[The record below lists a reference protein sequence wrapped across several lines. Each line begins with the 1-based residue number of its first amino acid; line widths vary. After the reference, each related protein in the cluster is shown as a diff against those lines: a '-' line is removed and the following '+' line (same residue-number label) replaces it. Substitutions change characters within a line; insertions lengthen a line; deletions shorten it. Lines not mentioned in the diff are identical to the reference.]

1 MKQISRRTNPTGL
14 HEVDR
19 KNFCVRVADDEK
31 LGRVFWLESFD
42 QKAAGVSTDT
52 QIHCIA
58 SAGTTEQYFS
68 LGDAGSYVRTQQAI
82 NELARD
88 KPLKFRFVF
97 NQPGQNRL
105 CAFADGVRPTDESED
120 LGSSL
125 VDILPAELG
134 GPIWTL
140 ELPANSADA
149 DSKPCILVEQRVYR
163 TAGAAVRSHA
173 FTAFVMPEV
182 MRQVALC
189 IAQNPAELESEDS
202 WVGRWKGFIE
212 HLGAGHP
219 PEEDEGDPAE
229 WADSVTKRFCTVG
242 HMRAQLDNLIAE
254 MTGEL
259 E

>member
-19 KNFCVRVADDEK
+19 KNFCVRVAFDGK

-42 QKAAGVSTDT
+42 QKSAGVAIDS

-58 SAGTTEQYFS
+58 SAGATEQYFS
-68 LGDAGSYVRTQQAI
+68 LGDAGGFVRTQQAI

-88 KPLKFRFVF
+88 RPLRFRFVF
-97 NQPGQNRL
+97 NMPGQYRL

-140 ELPANSADA
+140 ELPTTGDDA
-149 DSKPCILVEQRVYR
+149 DSKPCILVEQSVYR

-182 MRQVALC
+182 MRQVALR
-189 IAQNPAELESEDS
+189 IAQNPAELEGEDS
-202 WVGRWKGFIE
+202 WIGRWNGFIE

-229 WADSVTKRFCTVG
+229 WADSVVKRFCAIG
-242 HMRAQLDNLIAE
+242 HMRAQLETLVAE
-254 MTGEL
+254 MLGEL